1 MKFFFFMC
9 LTVFTIVTVA
19 LMTYIDLREDDCLS
33 GGICPKGFTF
43 THCDWGAECV
53 VNEDTCHGRGIWNA
67 EKQIC
72 RFYPVIP
79 K

>member
-33 GGICPKGFTF
+33 GGICPKGFIF
-43 THCDWGAECV
+43 AHCDWGTECV
-53 VNEDTCHGRGIWNA
+53 VNEDTCYGRGVWDI

-72 RFYPVIP
+72 RFYPTNP
-79 K
+79 E